1 MGSDTAPDGGHGHAH
16 SHGSDAPGDV
26 PGHGHSH
33 GDADATPLVRATGAT
48 EDGIVYFQAPDGR
61 VLHSHHGLKPHSHDP
76 IPNAGSFVHRRAR
89 LADRDYRDR
98 AFTIGIGGPVGT
110 GKTALMLSLC
120 RALRDEYHV
129 AAITNDIFTREDGEY
144 LIKHQALSDPDM
156 IKLTQRLGLT
166 PRGPVRSKL
175 DMKTVAKTQRAQTTA
190 RTHRDKPH
198 ARDSN
203 LPITAGQS
211 LLQQPQ
217 PPAGAWACARHV
229 YPACR
234 VH

>member
-1 MGSDTAPDGGHGHAH
+1 MSDTI
-16 SHGSDAPGDV
+16 
-26 PGHGHSH
+26 
-33 GDADATPLVRATGAT
+33 T
-48 EDGIVYFQAPDGR
+48 EDFGSKKIWVCKRCAQVYNSTASG
-61 VLHSHHGLKPHSHDP
+61 
-76 IPNAGSFVHRRAR
+76 
-89 LADRDYRDR
+89 
-98 AFTIGIGGPVGT
+98 TIGWSEKVVEKLRT
-110 GKTALMLSLC
+110 KDTNTALD
-120 RALRDEYHV
+120 ALRVVQMETRLQGWDDYYPLGEVPHTCTPRMYQALHTHAQRSYVVGPPQSTAGGKKNLLGEASRRRHKTSEEYRKPPG
-129 AAITNDIFTREDGEY
+129 TCGPPLT
-144 LIKHQALSDPDM
+144 QADLYQRLSDPDM

-217 PPAGAWACARHV
+217 PPAGAWACAWRARHV